1 MPSRSLPSPGD
12 KRPEASEFR
21 QRAWL
26 ERLVA
31 AAVVICLCLVI
42 LAWTLRLW
50 EADLAILPSKN
61 GDTNVVAMSVKSL
74 VDNGWRLRN
83 PHLGMPFGQQL
94 FDFPF
99 VDNLSMSLMKLLSL
113 FTRNYAVI
121 MNLFFFLTFPLT
133 AITSLFVL
141 RSFDISY
148 PSAIVA
154 SLLYVFLPYHF
165 IRGGEGHL
173 FLSAYY
179 LVPVIVMLCVWLW
192 KDELDAPT
200 LDGANGSRISRPL
213 AFALLAVL
221 LIGSGEF
228 YYAFFACFLL
238 CVAGVGGSFFSH
250 RMRPLALAIGL
261 STLVAFAVV
270 LNNAPS
276 LLYMWYHGANKVAAF
291 RAPQESEIY
300 GLKISQMLLPV
311 TGHRLPYFR
320 RLKDTYNSLAPEVN
334 ENDSAT
340 LGVVGGFGFL
350 FLLASLLWQSKEK
363 AGELFRPLATLTVA
377 AVFLGTIGGFGSL
390 FNFLVYPQFRC
401 YNRISVYIAFLSLFT
416 AALLLDAL
424 KRRMELRQY
433 GTWMWHGSLAA
444 VLLIGILDQTTT
456 AFVPNYQESKAEDH
470 NDAAFVK
477 EIEAAVPR
485 SAMIFQLP
493 TVPFPEGPPVQRM
506 IDQDLLKGYLDSN
519 TLRWSYGSV
528 TGREDALW
536 GERVT
541 HQPLDSMVQQL
552 AFAGFSGIYIDRY
565 GYSDSGRTIEYQLS
579 QLLGESQLV
588 SGNGRLAFFN
598 LTSLAKSMRAKYT
611 PEEWREK
618 HAKALTQS
626 IVGTPQANYSGA
638 GASAVTVNSSTGVTS
653 GDVIFAYVGTQSSTN
668 ITVTTPTGW
677 TLLAG
682 PINPGTGINS
692 YLFQRISDGTDGA
705 NYTFNFSGAV
715 SLVAYATQIT
725 YSGVNNIT
733 PVDGSVTT
741 TTAILSTS
749 MVLPAVTPTGTS
761 DLLIASVQDY
771 GGFSGVA
778 ISGMTNQQNTGESTF
793 FDHQLSS
800 SGSTGTQTVTNLN
813 SSVSTGFLFAV
824 APAAPTPTLY
834 QSKMSPTTSSAIWVT
849 SR

>member
-1 MPSRSLPSPGD
+1 
-12 KRPEASEFR
+12 
-21 QRAWL
+21 
-26 ERLVA
+26 
-31 AAVVICLCLVI
+31 
-42 LAWTLRLW
+42 
-50 EADLAILPSKN
+50 
-61 GDTNVVAMSVKSL
+61 
-74 VDNGWRLRN
+74 
-83 PHLGMPFGQQL
+83 
-94 FDFPF
+94 
-99 VDNLSMSLMKLLSL
+99 
-113 FTRNYAVI
+113 
-121 MNLFFFLTFPLT
+121 
-133 AITSLFVL
+133 
-141 RSFDISY
+141 
-148 PSAIVA
+148 
-154 SLLYVFLPYHF
+154 
-165 IRGGEGHL
+165 
-173 FLSAYY
+173 
-179 LVPVIVMLCVWLW
+179 
-192 KDELDAPT
+192 
-200 LDGANGSRISRPL
+200 
-213 AFALLAVL
+213 
-221 LIGSGEF
+221 
-228 YYAFFACFLL
+228 
-238 CVAGVGGSFFSH
+238 
-250 RMRPLALAIGL
+250 
-261 STLVAFAVV
+261 
-270 LNNAPS
+270 
-276 LLYMWYHGANKVAAF
+276 
-291 RAPQESEIY
+291 
-300 GLKISQMLLPV
+300 
-311 TGHRLPYFR
+311 
-320 RLKDTYNSLAPEVN
+320 
-334 ENDSAT
+334 
-340 LGVVGGFGFL
+340 
-350 FLLASLLWQSKEK
+350 
-363 AGELFRPLATLTVA
+363 
-377 AVFLGTIGGFGSL
+377 
-390 FNFLVYPQFRC
+390 
-401 YNRISVYIAFLSLFT
+401 
-416 AALLLDAL
+416 
-424 KRRMELRQY
+424 
-433 GTWMWHGSLAA
+433 
-444 VLLIGILDQTTT
+444 
-456 AFVPNYQESKAEDH
+456 
-470 NDAAFVK
+470 
-477 EIEAAVPR
+477 
-485 SAMIFQLP
+485 MIFQLP
-493 TVPFPEGPPVQRM
+493 TVPFPEGPPVQR
-506 IDQDLLKGYLDSN
+506 IVNYDLLKGYLDSN

-579 QLLGESQLV
+579 QVLGQSPLV
-588 SGNGRLAFFN
+588 SENGRLAFFN
-598 LTSLAKSMRAKYT
+598 LTRLAKSRRAKYT

-800 SGSTGTQTVTNLN
+800 SGSTGTRTVTNLN

-824 APAAPTPTLY
+824 APAAPTPTL
-834 QSKMSPTTSSAIWVT
+834 
-849 SR
+849 